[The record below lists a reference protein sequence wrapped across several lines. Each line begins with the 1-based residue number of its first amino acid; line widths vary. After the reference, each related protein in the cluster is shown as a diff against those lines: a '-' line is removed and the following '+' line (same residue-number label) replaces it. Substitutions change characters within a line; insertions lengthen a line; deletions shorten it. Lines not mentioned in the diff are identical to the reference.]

1 MAKVSVY
8 TLEGKE
14 SGAIEL
20 NDRVFS
26 LPENDQL
33 LGEVYTALAANER
46 SVYAHTKDRG
56 ERHGSGRKPWKQKH
70 TGRARAGSVRSPLW
84 RKGGVTFGPTKD
96 RNFSK
101 KINDKARRKAVLLA
115 LSGKVRN
122 NTLVVVDDLSFSEQK
137 TKHVAASLLSLHVA
151 PASALI
157 GTSKSESAVKRISRN
172 IPKTCALSVSHMN
185 AKQILDHKFL
195 VLSRASIAE
204 IESRFSTYLK

>member
-8 TLEGKE
+8 TVEGKE
-14 SGAIEL
+14 NGTIEL
-20 NDRVFS
+20 DDRMFS

-33 LGEVYTALAANER
+33 LGEVYTALSANER

-122 NTLVVVDDLSFSEQK
+122 KTLVVVEGLSFPEQK
-137 TKHVAASLLSLHVA
+137 TKRVAASLLSLNIT
-151 PASALI
+151 PASALL
-157 GTSKSESAVKRISRN
+157 GVAKGESDVKRISRN
-172 IPKTCALSVSHMN
+172 IPKTQALAVSHMN

-195 VLSRASIAE
+195 VLSRASVAE
-204 IESRFSTYLK
+204 IESRFSATLK

>member
-1 MAKVSVY
+1 MAKVSVF

-14 SGAIEL
+14 NGTIEL
-20 NDRVFS
+20 DDRIFS

-33 LGEVYTALAANER
+33 LGEVYTALSANER

-115 LSGKVRN
+115 MSGKVRN
-122 NTLVVVDDLSFSEQK
+122 KTLLVVDELSFAEQK
-137 TKHVAASLLSLHVA
+137 TKRVAASLTSLHVA

-157 GTSKSESAVKRISRN
+157 GAAKSESSVKRISRN
-172 IPKTCALSVSHMN
+172 IPKTQALSVSHIN
-185 AKQILDHKFL
+185 AKNILDHKFL
-195 VLSRASIAE
+195 ILSRASVAE
-204 IESRFSTYLK
+204 IESRFSTSLK